1 MKIGWTIAE
10 YSFTWREQGPV
21 PPKEDYEKSVNL
33 EVAYFSVISALMYL
47 KIYIRSNILFSV
59 NLFERYSYAPT

>member
-21 PPKEDYEKSVNL
+21 PPKEDNEKLVSV
-33 EVAYFSVISALMYL
+33 EVTYLSVISTLMYF
-47 KIYIRSNILFSV
+47 KNYIRSNISFSV